1 MDTLLSGMQLA
12 LDFGVIFYICFGVF
26 VGVLIG
32 PIPGLSAPMAIALAV
47 PLTYHLSPVAA
58 IGFLIGINKGGFFGG
73 SISSVLL
80 NAPGTP
86 EAAAT
91 AQDGYPLSQKGK
103 GVKAIKMA
111 LYASTF
117 GDIFSTILLIIVA
130 QPIASLALGMG
141 ASEICSIIVLA
152 LVTIAVLEAGNLIKG
167 ILAAA
172 FGLLLSCVGM
182 DPVIA
187 EPRLTFNLYQLEA
200 GIALVPMCIGLL
212 ALSELFIQCESLWKH
227 EDGECTDIAA
237 LTVSKNKE
245 DNRVSFKE
253 FCSTIKTLFRS
264 SLIGSGIGALP
275 GLGAAIASFLSYG
288 IAKKR
293 SKKPEEFGNGSLEGI
308 AASESANN
316 AVIGSALIPLFTLGI
331 PGNMASALLIGA
343 FVMHGVTPGPLM
355 FEQHGDLVYG
365 VYTSMIIGCIA
376 LIIIGMQGILLFG
389 KLLCAPKNILM
400 PIILFICLMGA
411 YMSENNVFSVYIMIV
426 FGIIGY
432 IIKKMNFSFVCLVVG
447 FILGPA
453 FEMSFQ
459 QTFITF
465 FYSPELLLERPVTL
479 IVLGITVLFVGSQ
492 LILQR
497 KRQC

>member
-1 MDTLLSGMQLA
+1 
-12 LDFGVIFYICFGVF
+12 
-26 VGVLIG
+26 
-32 PIPGLSAPMAIALAV
+32 
-47 PLTYHLSPVAA
+47 
-58 IGFLIGINKGGFFGG
+58 
-73 SISSVLL
+73 
-80 NAPGTP
+80 
-86 EAAAT
+86 
-91 AQDGYPLSQKGK
+91 
-103 GVKAIKMA
+103 
-111 LYASTF
+111 
-117 GDIFSTILLIIVA
+117 
-130 QPIASLALGMG
+130 
-141 ASEICSIIVLA
+141 
-152 LVTIAVLEAGNLIKG
+152 
-167 ILAAA
+167 
-172 FGLLLSCVGM
+172 
-182 DPVIA
+182 
-187 EPRLTFNLYQLEA
+187 
-200 GIALVPMCIGLL
+200 MCIGLL

-264 SLIGSGIGALP
+264 SLIG
-275 GLGAAIASFLSYG
+275 YG
-288 IAKKR
+288 
-293 SKKPEEFGNGSLEGI
+293 PLEGI

-459 QTFITF
+459 QAFITF

>member
-1 MDTLLSGMQLA
+1 
-12 LDFGVIFYICFGVF
+12 
-26 VGVLIG
+26 
-32 PIPGLSAPMAIALAV
+32 
-47 PLTYHLSPVAA
+47 
-58 IGFLIGINKGGFFGG
+58 
-73 SISSVLL
+73 
-80 NAPGTP
+80 
-86 EAAAT
+86 
-91 AQDGYPLSQKGK
+91 
-103 GVKAIKMA
+103 
-111 LYASTF
+111 
-117 GDIFSTILLIIVA
+117 
-130 QPIASLALGMG
+130 
-141 ASEICSIIVLA
+141 
-152 LVTIAVLEAGNLIKG
+152 
-167 ILAAA
+167 
-172 FGLLLSCVGM
+172 
-182 DPVIA
+182 
-187 EPRLTFNLYQLEA
+187 
-200 GIALVPMCIGLL
+200 
-212 ALSELFIQCESLWKH
+212 
-227 EDGECTDIAA
+227 
-237 LTVSKNKE
+237 
-245 DNRVSFKE
+245 
-253 FCSTIKTLFRS
+253 
-264 SLIGSGIGALP
+264 
-275 GLGAAIASFLSYG
+275 
-288 IAKKR
+288 
-293 SKKPEEFGNGSLEGI
+293 
-308 AASESANN
+308 
-316 AVIGSALIPLFTLGI
+316 
-331 PGNMASALLIGA
+331 MASALLIGA